1 MIQKGRN
8 ISKLLIYVLV
18 AITACSVMFTQIK
31 ALDVKEVQPQAAVWE
46 ESRSARVANYNRSV
60 QIDATAEVSS
70 TGSVQIKSVQRSQ
83 FAYVKVTPWIMQ
95 KYGRS
100 CFGYAF
106 NVYDDLEIYDMISA
120 YLGVCFGSSEN
131 CPTGFNYWN
140 CSCH

>member
-18 AITACSVMFTQIK
+18 AITACSLMFTQIK

-100 CFGYAF
+100 CF
-106 NVYDDLEIYDMISA
+106 DMRSTLMMI
-120 YLGVCFGSSEN
+120 
-131 CPTGFNYWN
+131 
-140 CSCH
+140 

>member
-60 QIDATAEVSS
+60 QIDATAKVSS
-70 TGSVQIKSVQRSQ
+70 TGSVQIKNVQRSQ
-83 FAYVKVTPWIMQ
+83 FAYVRVTPWVMQ
-95 KYGRS
+95 KYGKS

-106 NVYDDLEIYDMISA
+106 NAYDDLEIYDMISA
-120 YLGVCFGSSEN
+120 YLGVCFGNSEN